1 MAIPTRA
8 PKATTMFLIVP
19 VPDCMSE
26 SLDILVPTVY
36 GLYWEAVDYFRRTRC
51 FPYHS
56 FTINIFEQ
64 GNKRS
69 MAL

>member
-8 PKATTMFLIVP
+8 PKATTMFSIS
-19 VPDCMSE
+19 MSE

-36 GLYWEAVDYFRRTRC
+36 RLNWEAVDYFWRTRC
-51 FPYHS
+51 FPYRS